1 MGSNTEE
8 VDWDRLDKNKF
19 FIYGAGMFSGVTLT
33 LYPLSVIKT
42 KQMTLPGISGGFQG
56 VRQTA
61 STIMRTEGVPGFYRG
76 FGTVIFGTI
85 PARAVYLTTLE
96 WTKSEVAKLVGDLGL
111 TGPMAAG
118 MANFAG
124 GAVASLATQS
134 VTVPIDVIS
143 QKQMVHGDETVV
155 ARHQHSRE
163 ASSSSPRQATTTL
176 PSSVAKGGPGDGTAR
191 TGVAVA
197 ESSSAGIE
205 RGRVSAHA
213 AASAAPQP
221 PGSASSMGLPKTAAT
236 NSSPTPS
243 AASSSS
249 PASPEATSRSS
260 SGASTSGHPRQPQGQ
275 PAIVRRIGAL
285 QMVRLILKEEGV
297 GGLYRG
303 FGVSVAT
310 FVPSSA
316 VWWGAYGTYQK
327 LIWMIG
333 HQNPGESGGVGD
345 ATSGGQQLPQHST
358 TEVVA
363 VQTLSSVLAGFTS
376 GLVTTP
382 VDLIKTRIQVSYKHD
397 GATPTFGEVAR
408 QILREDG
415 MAGFLRGA
423 VPRMLNASLWGTC
436 MVTVYEYLKR
446 ICAKEDEAR

>member
-1 MGSNTEE
+1 MGSQDT

-56 VRQTA
+56 VKQTA

-76 FGTVIFGTI
+76 FGTVMFGTI

-96 WTKSEVAKLVGDLGL
+96 WTKSEVAKGVADLGL
-111 TGPMAAG
+111 TGPAAAG
-118 MANFAG
+118 LANFAG

-155 ARHQHSRE
+155 ARHQHRNGTLPQAGSASAGSASATVGAGAASRAGMGSAAAAAPPPAAAG
-163 ASSSSPRQATTTL
+163 ASATTTSAAI
-176 PSSVAKGGPGDGTAR
+176 PGGTS
-191 TGVAVA
+191 T
-197 ESSSAGIE
+197 
-205 RGRVSAHA
+205 
-213 AASAAPQP
+213 ASAAP
-221 PGSASSMGLPKTAAT
+221 SS
-236 NSSPTPS
+236 S
-243 AASSSS
+243 SSSS
-249 PASPEATSRSS
+249 PASSASSLEQPARTS
-260 SGASTSGHPRQPQGQ
+260 SGACTSGRPAPHAQPQRAA
-275 PAIVRRIGAL
+275 AIRRIGSL

-327 LIWMIG
+327 LIWALRN
-333 HQNPGESGGVGD
+333 HPSGGD
-345 ATSGGQQLPQHST
+345 SSGGGGSGPHHHQHQPHST
-358 TEVVA
+358 GEVVA
-363 VQTLSSVLAGFTS
+363 VQTVSSVLAGFTS

-382 VDLIKTRIQVSYKHD
+382 VDLVKTRIQVSYKHD
-397 GATPTFGEVAR
+397 GATPTSREVAR
-408 QILREDG
+408 QVLREDG
-415 MAGFLRGA
+415 VRGFLRGA

-446 ICAKEDEAR
+446 VCAKEEGDAQP